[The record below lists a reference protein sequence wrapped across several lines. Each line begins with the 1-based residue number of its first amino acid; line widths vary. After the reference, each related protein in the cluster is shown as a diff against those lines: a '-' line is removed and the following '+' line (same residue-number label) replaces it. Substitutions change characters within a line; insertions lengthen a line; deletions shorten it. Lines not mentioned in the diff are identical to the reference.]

1 MFIQELR
8 GPNFIHFWPP
18 SPIEWTTTY
27 PLFMWPSVEFL
38 LTTYL
43 SVVVYI
49 VIQWPL
55 SSKVL
60 RKYQRYLTRS
70 VGHSRV
76 HFIND
81 WHLFFE
87 IYHAK
92 VIQLLIVNKILL
104 QIPSAKMNKIEKST
118 DINIKYFLPEF
129 WFALTV
135 MLVWS
140 TRIKSHQNI
149 LIFDILSFGDWNF
162 MIHFTNSLI
171 PWIADVIFLRSLL

>member
-1 MFIQELR
+1 MGNVICCLPESLDCFDVHLETTWKFLFYNTIIAICVHSTTTWTK
-8 GPNFIHFWPP
+8 FY
-18 SPIEWTTTY
+18 PILTPFPHKVDNLHTTY

-104 QIPSAKMNKIEKST
+104 NT
-118 DINIKYFLPEF
+118 
-129 WFALTV
+129 
-135 MLVWS
+135 
-140 TRIKSHQNI
+140 
-149 LIFDILSFGDWNF
+149 
-162 MIHFTNSLI
+162 
-171 PWIADVIFLRSLL
+171 